1 MIIFFKTFLERFDV
15 HLRKAV
21 LRILIVGHLYHVVF
35 AEFRQDLIDVV
46 VEQLIGRKQ
55 DDLPG
60 VQIAAITIEQI
71 SHALQHGRRFS
82 GTGCP
87 LNEQQIRLRIADNL
101 VLFFLNRRND
111 ALHFD
116 VGRFIQNLKQ
126 HLIAHRF
133 IRVKYSQNL
142 AVIDHELAFQ
152 GHVNLALPVRRRIS
166 GFAETSIVINA

>member
-1 MIIFFKTFLERFDV
+1 M
-15 HLRKAV
+15 
-21 LRILIVGHLYHVVF
+21 
-35 AEFRQDLIDVV
+35 
-46 VEQLIGRKQ
+46 
-55 DDLPG
+55 
-60 VQIAAITIEQI
+60 
-71 SHALQHGRRFS
+71 
-82 GTGCP
+82 
-87 LNEQQIRLRIADNL
+87 
-101 VLFFLNRRND
+101 NRRND

-166 GFAETSIVINA
+166 GFAEASIVINA